1 MLNLGMIFPKIV
13 KRSDQ
18 DSQSVLKIYI
28 SWDNGPI
35 LLKVSD
41 QIHVK
46 IILCVDLGFKS
57 VRIQFIC

>member
-1 MLNLGMIFPKIV
+1 MIFPKLV
-13 KRSDQ
+13 KRTVQ
-18 DSQSVLKIYI
+18 DSQSVLKKEYI
-28 SWDNGPI
+28 KSWDNGPI